1 MNTYWSLFP
10 AQSVQGY
17 AGYSISCCQHYVCC
31 FFLKCS
37 CGKKFLIIIFILI
50 SRNQGN
56 SLFSFWI
63 WCCYGMLTEY
73 IQSEKWDCL
82 QTLIWFFF
90 QSSGIL
96 HIHKEWILQEYTSYT
111 KTVALGIIRFF
122 FGGAL
127 TSLMITAHL
136 PVVILVTCSAGTE
149 YEIQSLFV
157 SCPITGGLKKLLQV
171 PIS

>member
-1 MNTYWSLFP
+1 MRLPSN
-10 AQSVQGY
+10 
-17 AGYSISCCQHYVCC
+17 IN
-31 FFLKCS
+31 
-37 CGKKFLIIIFILI
+37 LI
-50 SRNQGN
+50 
-56 SLFSFWI
+56 
-63 WCCYGMLTEY
+63 
-73 IQSEKWDCL
+73 
-82 QTLIWFFF
+82 FF

-96 HIHKEWILQEYTSYT
+96 HIHKEWILQEYNSYT

-122 FGGAL
+122 FCAL

-136 PVVILVTCSAGTE
+136 PVVIPVTCSAGTE